1 MTNATDEGA
10 LAGVRVID
18 FTNFIA
24 GPIATRFLADMG
36 AEVIKVELPPRAVQG
51 LTRFNADSPG
61 AAFTGVAFALWN
73 RGKKSVCVDFHQPQG
88 LAIVKQLVR
97 RATSW
102 WKTSAPA

>member
-1 MTNATDEGA
+1 MTNVTDEGA

-51 LTRFNADSPG
+51 LTRFSADTLG
-61 AAFTGVAFALWN
+61 GGF
-73 RGKKSVCVDFHQPQG
+73 
-88 LAIVKQLVR
+88 
-97 RATSW
+97 
-102 WKTSAPA
+102 